1 MAIIFSAHKN
11 NVTNLV
17 GSNGIGENSDSLYW
31 KNGDCSIRVFMHDW
45 LSSLLEYFKGVLN

>member
-11 NVTNLV
+11 NVINFV

-31 KNGDCSIRVFMHDW
+31 KNGGCSIRVFMHDW